1 MKDKTNKALLLLK
14 IKEAQIPA
22 VIILNV
28 SYQHY
33 SKHVIKSCELDPIT
47 STFNI
52 QLGYEANLV
61 LLLHPCKKK
70 WYFID
75 LMDKTYFP

>member
-1 MKDKTNKALLLLK
+1 MKDKTIKALLLLK

-47 STFNI
+47 TTFNT
-52 QLGYEANLV
+52 QLGYEADLV

-70 WYFID
+70 SDTLLI
-75 LMDKTYFP
+75 